1 MNDAFVKTTPAKPTT
16 NEAVE
21 AERLEAL
28 ASYGL
33 MDTKRERQFDSI
45 VELARV
51 LFDTPI
57 SAITLVDDKR
67 QFTKAASGMAGDE
80 ILREHSFCSH
90 AMAHGE
96 VFVVPDATQDER
108 FATNPG
114 VVGEP
119 HIRFYAGA
127 PLRGAGGHN
136 LGAVCV
142 ISDQARGDFSVADRK
157 KLAILANIVGNEM
170 EMKKRAEK
178 ADQLL
183 VEKDFELREA
193 SFRIKTSLEYATLL
207 TEVQSSDT
215 PTDKLSALALVAW
228 KQYSEAG
235 GILNASVKSLRKRMT
250 AAEYHGLIAMM
261 PGFSI

>member
-1 MNDAFVKTTPAKPTT
+1 MNDAFVKTTPGKPST
-16 NEAVE
+16 NDAAE

-28 ASYGL
+28 ASYAL

-57 SAITLVDDKR
+57 SAITLVDANR
-67 QFTKAASGMAGDE
+67 QFTKAASGMAGDD
-80 ILREHSFCSH
+80 IPREHSFCSH
-90 AMAHGE
+90 VVAQGE
-96 VFVVPDATQDER
+96 VFVVPDATLDAR
-108 FATNPG
+108 FADNPLVLG
-114 VVGEP
+114 AP

-127 PLRGAGGHN
+127 PLRGASGHN

-142 ISDQARGDFSVADRK
+142 ISDQARADFSVTERK
-157 KLAILANIVGNEM
+157 KLSILASIVGSEM
-170 EMKKRAEK
+170 ELKKRAEQ

-183 VEKDFELREA
+183 VEKNFELREA
-193 SFRIKTSLEYATLL
+193 SFRIKTSMEYATLL

-215 PTDKLSALALVAW
+215 PTEKLSALALVAW

-250 AAEYHGLIAMM
+250 AAEYNSLIAMM
-261 PGFSI
+261 PGFAI

>member
-1 MNDAFVKTTPAKPTT
+1 MNDAFVKTTPAKPST
-16 NEAVE
+16 NDAGET
-21 AERLEAL
+21 ERLEAL

-33 MDTKRERQFDSI
+33 MDTKPERQFDSI
-45 VELARV
+45 AELARV

-57 SAITLVDDKR
+57 SLITLVDADR
-67 QFTKAASGMAGDE
+67 QFTKAAAGIRDANVA
-80 ILREHSFCSH
+80 REHSFCSH
-90 AMAHGE
+90 VVARGE
-96 VFVVPDATQDER
+96 VFVVPDATQDSR
-108 FATNPG
+108 FAANPLVLG
-114 VVGEP
+114 AP

-127 PLRGAGGHN
+127 PLRGSSGHN

-142 ISDQARGDFSVADRK
+142 ISDQARGDFSPDDCK
-157 KLAILANIVGNEM
+157 KLSILASIVGNEM
-170 EMKKRAEK
+170 ELKKRAEH

-183 VEKDFELREA
+183 VEKNFELREA

-215 PTDKLSALALVAW
+215 PMEKLSALALVAW

-250 AAEYHGLIAMM
+250 AAEYNSLIAMM
-261 PGFSI
+261 PGFAI

>member
-1 MNDAFVKTTPAKPTT
+1 MNDAFVKTTPAKPTI
-16 NEAVE
+16 NDPVE

-33 MDTKRERQFDSI
+33 MDTGRERQFDSI

-57 SAITLVDDKR
+57 SAITLIDAAR
-67 QFTKAASGMAGDE
+67 QFTKAASGFAGDE

-90 AMAHGE
+90 AMAHGD

-108 FATNPG
+108 FADNPG

-142 ISDQARGDFSVADRK
+142 ISDQPRGAFSTADRR

-170 EMKKRAEK
+170 ELKKRAEQ
-178 ADQLL
+178 AHQMV

-193 SFRIKTSLEYATLL
+193 TFRIKTSLEYATLL
-207 TEVQSSDT
+207 TEAQSLDT
-215 PTDKLSALALVAW
+215 TTEKLSALAMVAW

-235 GILNASVKSLRKRMT
+235 GILSASVKSLRKRMT
-250 AAEYHGLIAMM
+250 AAEYSTMIAMM
-261 PGFSI
+261 PGFAI